1 MSQSEATTNL
11 IVWIVMA
18 IAIAGSITYLYSS
31 YSYLGEPSV
40 PSKTMVDDYT
50 GKVIQVDHPTT
61 FSGGFLFSSSR
72 TDTYVTFDNNKTYWA
87 SGYQSIVSGLIYHV
101 HSVTTIDYGPKAM
114 GNGTLTTIVNT
125 FSLQTD
131 KKEEP

>member
-1 MSQSEATTNL
+1 MSQSEAATKL
-11 IVWIVMA
+11 IAYIVMA
-18 IAIAGSITYLYSS
+18 VVIAGSITYLYSS

-40 PSKTMVDDYT
+40 PSKTLVDDYT

-61 FSGGFLFSSSR
+61 FSGGFLLSSSR

-87 SGYQSIVSGLIYHV
+87 SSYQSIVPGLVYHV

-114 GNGTLTTIVNT
+114 GNGTLTTVENT
-125 FSLQTD
+125 FEAVTQ
-131 KKEEP
+131 